1 MSLLSCL
8 IVSFVSDRHDVLHK
22 QIHTFRAIL
31 LKFMLV
37 MSIRY
42 VGFLKSLN
50 LVPTLEVTKFIQQ
63 LLNGMM
69 DRRVGI
75 AIEIACPV

>member
-1 MSLLSCL
+1 
-8 IVSFVSDRHDVLHK
+8 
-22 QIHTFRAIL
+22 
-31 LKFMLV
+31 